1 MNYLYIF
8 ILIIIVLFIYGL
20 LFKMKNN
27 QIIYSIEN
35 FKESNQ
41 KFKNKIDGEWTS
53 DNTRI
58 INPNSKDYLIS
69 NTITID
75 TKNNII
81 KYKNNKIP
89 ITNIS
94 NNIINAQNKEF
105 NIYINVN
112 NKYLNE
118 KILNNDYKT
127 ASFYDFNKKKG
138 FYIFKLNRYGKISNK
153 VKYII
158 ENDLIQL
165 SIPGSS
171 YSKNNIDS
179 ITNFRYN
186 LNNIFFDYININ
198 SQNVWDKKSIELIKD
213 KYFNQLNFKIINVFK
228 FTNGQ
233 YKFSSISPEKNLL
246 FEKNEDVPFKL
257 VYNINDD
264 LEENK
269 LMENFNKII
278 IFIFIYKNTGE
289 TVGKPNVGKIMI
301 DSKDELKLKN
311 EMDYYFNGQI
321 GIPDLKNV
329 SQNVFLKYN
338 LEIFDIIFTLNNTS
352 QEFKNKNK
360 NKYQINYLNNKQIN
374 IPSEILKNRLLNKQL
389 YF

>member
-35 FKESNQ
+35 FKQSKK

-58 INPNSKDYLIS
+58 INSNSKDYLIS

-75 TKNNII
+75 TKDNII

-89 ITNIS
+89 ITNIT
-94 NNIINAQNKEF
+94 NNIISAQNKEF
-105 NIYINVN
+105 NIYININ
-112 NKYLNE
+112 NKYHNK
-118 KILNNDYKT
+118 KILNNDYKI

-158 ENDLIQL
+158 ENNLIQL
-165 SIPGSS
+165 SMPGLS
-171 YSKNNIDS
+171 YSKNNIVS
-179 ITNFRYN
+179 IINFRYN
-186 LNNIFFDYININ
+186 LKNIFFDYININ
-198 SQNVWDKKSIELIKD
+198 NQNVWDKKSIKLIKD
-213 KYFNQLNFKIINVFK
+213 KYLNQLNFKIINVFK
-228 FTNGQ
+228 FSNGQ
-233 YKFSSISPEKNLL
+233 YKFSSISPEKKLL

-264 LEENK
+264 LKENK
-269 LMENFNKII
+269 LIENFNKII
-278 IFIFIYKNTGE
+278 TFMFIYKNTGE

-329 SQNVFLKYN
+329 SQNVFFKYN

-352 QEFKNKNK
+352 QEFKNNNQ

-374 IPSEILKNRLLNKQL
+374 IPSEILKNRLLNNQI